1 MSQPNID
8 NPPVITLDHITI
20 RIRDKFILADTSWV
34 IKKNQHWAI
43 IGPNGAGKSSLV
55 RAIVGELPVV
65 RGKITSQAGKSFRRR
80 IRYVSFELHQR
91 LIANEEARDEARY
104 FSGRLNEVSTARDLI
119 CSSLPDIN
127 DGHQQFDPIVEK
139 LNIAHLLDRG
149 IRFLS
154 TGEMRKIMI
163 ARALL
168 QSPKLLIL
176 DEPFDGLDTG
186 AQYQLAEMIN
196 ALMDADRQIILVT
209 HRLSEIP
216 SNITH
221 VMGLKAGAVIF
232 RGHKARML
240 TQAKI
245 KELYHGHHFRNES
258 IPMHHPGIVSVPLR
272 LPHVLVGM
280 KNTTTEPLKLPH
292 VLVGMKNTTAEPLKL
307 PHVLVGMKNTTAEPL
322 KLPHVL
328 VEMKN
333 TTVRYKDVT
342 VLKDLSWTMQSG
354 ENWALSGPNGAG
366 KTTLLSLISGD
377 NPQAYAN
384 EIYLFGKRRGTGE
397 SIWDIKQQIGLI
409 SSEFQIRYRKQ
420 LSALEV
426 ILSGFFD
433 SVGLYRRSSQAQR
446 EIAAK
451 WLAFIHLAD
460 RAAEPFNHFSYG
472 QQRLILLARAMVKLP
487 PLLILDEPC
496 QGLDRANRKMVLN
509 LIDAIA
515 AAKKTHILFVT
526 HYRDE
531 FPACIT
537 HHLCFEPAPHGKYT
551 PRVYAMQS

>member
-1 MSQPNID
+1 MSQPIID

-55 RAIVGELPVV
+55 RAILGELPVV
-65 RGKITSQAGKSFRRR
+65 RGKIAFQDGKLFRRR

-91 LIANEEARDEARY
+91 LIAKEEARDEARY
-104 FSGRLNEVSTARDLI
+104 FSGRLNEISTARDLI
-119 CSSLPDIN
+119 CSSFPDIN

-139 LNIAHLLDRG
+139 LNITHLLDRG

-163 ARALL
+163 ARALI

-186 AQYQLAEMIN
+186 AQYQLSEMIN
-196 ALMDADRQIILVT
+196 GLMDADRQIILVT

-221 VMGLKAGAVIF
+221 VMGLKSGAVVF

-245 KELYHGHHFRNES
+245 KELYRGHHFRNES
-258 IPMHHPGIVSVPLR
+258 IPIHHPGIVS
-272 LPHVLVGM
+272 
-280 KNTTTEPLKLPH
+280 EPLKLPH
-292 VLVGMKNTTAEPLKL
+292 A
-307 PHVLVGMKNTTAEPL
+307 
-322 KLPHVL
+322 L

-342 VLKDLSWTMQSG
+342 VLKGLNWTMQSG

-384 EIYLFGKRRGTGE
+384 EIYLFGKRRGSGE

-433 SVGLYRRSSQAQR
+433 SVGLYRRSSEAQR

-487 PLLILDEPC
+487 LLLILDEPC

-509 LIDAIA
+509 LVDAIA

-526 HYRDE
+526 HYRAE

-537 HHLCFEPAPHGKYT
+537 HHLRFEPAPHGRYT
-551 PRVYAMQS
+551 PRVYAIQS